1 MLDPIKV
8 MLVED
13 DHIWREQLTSYL
25 NREQDL
31 VIVGTAVNREDA
43 VHLARLSDAHVIL
56 MDLVLSNNGYEGI
69 EAALDILE
77 IKESKIIMLTGID
90 EEEVIMD
97 TFSAGAVNYV
107 TKAHYEDI
115 PYAVRAA
122 HFDRNYIHPDSAG
135 ALLKGFRNLKREQ
148 RSKLLTPAERDVL
161 TYIHQGYKQMTIQS
175 ERYTAQS
182 TVKKHVN
189 NILKKLKVSTSRE
202 AARLAKRL
210 GMID

>member
-1 MLDPIKV
+1 

-13 DHIWREQLTSYL
+13 DVIWREHLMNYL

-31 VIVGTAVNREDA
+31 VVVGAAASREDA

-56 MDLVLSNNGYEGI
+56 MDLVLSDEGFDGI

-90 EEEVIMD
+90 EEEAIMD
-97 TFSAGAVNYV
+97 TFTAGAVNYV

-115 PYAVRAA
+115 PCAVRAA
-122 HFDRNYIHPDSAG
+122 HFNMNYIHPDSAG
-135 ALLKGFRNLKREQ
+135 VLLKGFRELRQEQ
-148 RSKLLTPAERDVL
+148 RSKLLTPAEREVL
-161 TYIHQGYKQMTIQS
+161 AYIHHGHTQITIQN
-175 ERYTAQS
+175 ERFTSQS

-189 NILKKLKVSTSRE
+189 NILKKLKVSSSRE
-202 AARLAKRL
+202 AARIAKRL
-210 GMID
+210 GIID